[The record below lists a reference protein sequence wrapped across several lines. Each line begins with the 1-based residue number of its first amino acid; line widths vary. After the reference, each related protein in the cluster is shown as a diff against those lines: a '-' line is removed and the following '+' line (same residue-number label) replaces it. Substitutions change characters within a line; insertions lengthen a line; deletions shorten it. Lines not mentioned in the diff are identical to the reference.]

1 MKKPYGIIHG
11 RNKFEGQVVLVTGA
25 SSGIGRQVSLDFS
38 GQGAQ
43 RIILVAR
50 SQSRLENLEKTIRK
64 KFSVETIVYPC
75 DVSIKA
81 EVEQMGREIL
91 DRCGHVDVLVNNAG
105 FGLYG
110 KVQNQSIEEIESVT
124 FTNYLGV
131 VYCTKAFLG
140 SMIARKSG
148 HIVNLA
154 SVAASFGVAGLSA
167 YCASKYAVLGFSES
181 LYQELHGTG
190 VGLTVVSPMG
200 VKTNFFN
207 NNSFDGR
214 IPYDER
220 FMLNAKTVSNAVLA
234 AANSH
239 RLEIIVPFY
248 MRVGV
253 WLKHTVP
260 FIINPI
266 IGFLFRRGLSRSRKA
281 DKIPDNSFS
290 HL

>member
-1 MKKPYGIIHG
+1 MKKQIRTNHAI
-11 RNKFEGQVVLVTGA
+11 NKFEGKIVLVTGA

-38 GQGAQ
+38 GHGAQ
-43 RIILVAR
+43 SIILVAR
-50 SQSRLENLEKTIRK
+50 SRSKLEDLEKTISRK
-64 KFSVETIVYPC
+64 FNIKTIIYPC
-75 DVSIKA
+75 DVSKKS

-91 DRCGHVDVLVNNAG
+91 DKCGHVDVLVNNAG

-110 KVQNQSIEEIESVT
+110 KVQNQSIEQIESVT

-131 VYCTKAFLG
+131 VYCTKVFLD

-181 LYQELHGTG
+181 LSQELHGTG

-207 NNSFDGR
+207 NSSFGGR
-214 IPYDER
+214 IPYYNG
-220 FMLNAKTVSNAVLA
+220 FMLKTNTVSNAVLA

-248 MRVGV
+248 MRAGV
-253 WLKHTVP
+253 WLKHTIP
-260 FIINPI
+260 FLINPM
-266 IGFLFRRGLSRSRKA
+266 IGFLFRRELSRSKLGENVAR
-281 DKIPDNSFS
+281 
-290 HL
+290 

>member
-1 MKKPYGIIHG
+1 MKRPIRTNHA
-11 RNKFEGQVVLVTGA
+11 RNKFEGKVVLVTGA
-25 SSGIGRQVSLDFS
+25 SSGIGRQVCLDFS
-38 GQGAQ
+38 GQGVQ
-43 RIILVAR
+43 SIILVAR
-50 SQSRLENLEKTIRK
+50 SQSKLEDLEKTIRK
-64 KFSVETIVYPC
+64 KFNIEAIVYPC
-75 DVSIKA
+75 DVSKRS

-91 DRCGHVDVLVNNAG
+91 NRCGHVDVLVNNAG

-110 KVQNQSIEEIESVT
+110 RMQNQSIEQIESVT

-131 VYCTKAFLG
+131 VYCTKVFLG

-181 LYQELHGTG
+181 LSQELHGTG

-207 NNSFDGR
+207 NSSFGGR
-214 IPYDER
+214 IPYNER
-220 FMLNAKTVSNAVLA
+220 FMLSTKIVSNAVLA

-248 MRVGV
+248 MRVGI
-253 WLKHTVP
+253 WLKHTIP
-260 FIINPI
+260 FITNPI
-266 IGFLFRRGLSRSRKA
+266 IGFFFRRELARSRNL
-281 DKIPDNSFS
+281 DIVSG
-290 HL
+290 

>member
-1 MKKPYGIIHG
+1 MKEPNRIDRARK
-11 RNKFEGQVVLVTGA
+11 KFEGQVVLVTGA

-38 GQGAQ
+38 GQGIQ
-43 RIILVAR
+43 SIILVAR
-50 SQSRLENLEKTIRK
+50 SQSKLEDLEKTIRK
-64 KFSVETIVYPC
+64 KFDIQTIVYPC
-75 DVSIKA
+75 DVSKKS

-110 KVQNQSIEEIESVT
+110 KVQDQSIEQIEAVT
-124 FTNYLGV
+124 FTNFLGV
-131 VYCTKAFLG
+131 VYCTKVFLG
-140 SMIARKSG
+140 SMITRKSG
-148 HIVNLA
+148 HIVNIA

-181 LYQELHGTG
+181 LSQELHGTG

-207 NNSFDGR
+207 NSSFDGR
-214 IPYDER
+214 NPYDER
-220 FMLNAKTVSNAVLA
+220 FMLKTKTVSNAVLA
-234 AANSH
+234 AATSH

-260 FIINPI
+260 FIINPV
-266 IGFLFRRGLSRSRKA
+266 IGFLFRR
-281 DKIPDNSFS
+281 DY
-290 HL
+290 

>member
-1 MKKPYGIIHG
+1 MKKQIRTNHA
-11 RNKFEGQVVLVTGA
+11 RNKFEGKIVLVTGS

-38 GQGAQ
+38 GHGAQ
-43 RIILVAR
+43 SIILVAR
-50 SQSRLENLEKTIRK
+50 SRSKLEDLEKTISRK
-64 KFSVETIVYPC
+64 FNIKTIIYPC
-75 DVSIKA
+75 DVSKKS

-91 DRCGHVDVLVNNAG
+91 DKCGHVDILVNNAG

-110 KVQNQSIEEIESVT
+110 KVQNQSIEQIESVT

-131 VYCTKAFLG
+131 VYCTKVFLD

-181 LYQELHGTG
+181 LSQELHGTG

-207 NNSFDGR
+207 NSSFGGR
-214 IPYDER
+214 IPYYNG
-220 FMLNAKTVSNAVLA
+220 FMLKTNTVSNAVLA

-248 MRVGV
+248 MRAGV
-253 WLKHTVP
+253 WLKHTIP
-260 FIINPI
+260 FLINPM
-266 IGFLFRRGLSRSRKA
+266 IGFLFRRELSRSKLGENVAR
-281 DKIPDNSFS
+281 
-290 HL
+290 

>member
-1 MKKPYGIIHG
+1 MKKQIRTNHA
-11 RNKFEGQVVLVTGA
+11 RNKFEGKIVLVTGA

-38 GQGAQ
+38 GHGAQ
-43 RIILVAR
+43 SIILVAR
-50 SQSRLENLEKTIRK
+50 SRSKLEDLEKIISRKFNIKTI
-64 KFSVETIVYPC
+64 IYPC
-75 DVSIKA
+75 DVSKKS

-91 DRCGHVDVLVNNAG
+91 DKCGHVDILVNNAG

-110 KVQNQSIEEIESVT
+110 KVQNQSIEQIESVT

-131 VYCTKAFLG
+131 VYCTKVFLD

-181 LYQELHGTG
+181 LSQELHGTG
-190 VGLTVVSPMG
+190 IRLTVVSPMG

-207 NNSFDGR
+207 NSSFGGR
-214 IPYDER
+214 IPYYNG
-220 FMLNAKTVSNAVLA
+220 FMLKTNTVSNAVLA

-248 MRVGV
+248 MRAGV
-253 WLKHTVP
+253 WLKHTIP
-260 FIINPI
+260 FLINPM
-266 IGFLFRRGLSRSRKA
+266 IGFLFRRELSRSRLGENV
-281 DKIPDNSFS
+281 PR
-290 HL
+290 

>member
-1 MKKPYGIIHG
+1 MKKQIRTNHA
-11 RNKFEGQVVLVTGA
+11 RNKFEGKIVLVTGA

-38 GQGAQ
+38 GHGAQ
-43 RIILVAR
+43 SIILVAR
-50 SQSRLENLEKTIRK
+50 SRSKLEDLEKTISRK
-64 KFSVETIVYPC
+64 FNIKTIIYPC
-75 DVSIKA
+75 DVSKKS

-91 DRCGHVDVLVNNAG
+91 DKCGHVDILVNNAG

-110 KVQNQSIEEIESVT
+110 KVQNQSIEQIESVT

-131 VYCTKAFLG
+131 VYCTKVFLD

-181 LYQELHGTG
+181 LSQELHGTG

-207 NNSFDGR
+207 NSSFGGR
-214 IPYDER
+214 IPYYNG
-220 FMLNAKTVSNAVLA
+220 FMLKTNTVSNAVLA

-248 MRVGV
+248 MRAGV
-253 WLKHTVP
+253 WLKHTIP
-260 FIINPI
+260 FLINPM
-266 IGFLFRRGLSRSRKA
+266 IGFLFRRELSRSRLGENA
-281 DKIPDNSFS
+281 AR
-290 HL
+290 

>member
-1 MKKPYGIIHG
+1 MKKLNRLNHA
-11 RNKFEGQVVLVTGA
+11 RNKFEGKVVLVTGA

-38 GQGAQ
+38 GQGVQ
-43 RIILVAR
+43 SIILVAR
-50 SQSRLENLEKTIRK
+50 SQSKLEDLEKTIRK
-64 KFSVETIVYPC
+64 KFNIETIVYPC
-75 DVSIKA
+75 DVSKKS

-110 KVQNQSIEEIESVT
+110 KVQNQSIEQIESVI

-131 VYCTKAFLG
+131 VYCTKAFLD
-140 SMIARKSG
+140 SMIARRSG

-181 LYQELHGTG
+181 LSQELHGTG

-207 NNSFDGR
+207 NSSLDGR
-214 IPYDER
+214 IPYDDR
-220 FMLNAKTVSNAVLA
+220 FMLKTKTVSTAVLV

-266 IGFLFRRGLSRSRKA
+266 IGFLFRRELSRSRKA
-281 DKIPDNSFS
+281 DNVPV
-290 HL
+290 

>member
-1 MKKPYGIIHG
+1 MKKPNRINHA
-11 RNKFEGQVVLVTGA
+11 RKKFEGQVVLVTGA

-38 GQGAQ
+38 GQGVQ
-43 RIILVAR
+43 SIILVAR
-50 SQSRLENLEKTIRK
+50 SQSKLEDLEKTIRK
-64 KFSVETIVYPC
+64 KFDIQTIVYPC
-75 DVSIKA
+75 DVSKKS

-110 KVQNQSIEEIESVT
+110 KVQDQSIEQIESVT
-124 FTNYLGV
+124 STNFLGV
-131 VYCTKAFLG
+131 VYCTKVFLG
-140 SMIARKSG
+140 SMITRKSG
-148 HIVNLA
+148 HIVNIA

-181 LYQELHGTG
+181 LSQELHGTG

-200 VKTNFFN
+200 VRTNFFN
-207 NNSFDGR
+207 NSSFAGKN
-214 IPYDER
+214 PYDER
-220 FMLNAKTVSNAVLA
+220 FMLKTKTVSNAVLA

-266 IGFLFRRGLSRSRKA
+266 IGFLFRRELLKSRKE
-281 DKIPDNSFS
+281 DKFPHNYQ
-290 HL
+290 

>member
-1 MKKPYGIIHG
+1 MKKQIRTNHAI
-11 RNKFEGQVVLVTGA
+11 NKFDGKIVLVTGA

-38 GQGAQ
+38 GHGAQ
-43 RIILVAR
+43 SIILVAR
-50 SQSRLENLEKTIRK
+50 SRSKLEDLEKTISRK
-64 KFSVETIVYPC
+64 FNIKTIIYPC
-75 DVSIKA
+75 DVSKKS

-91 DRCGHVDVLVNNAG
+91 DKCGHVDILVNNAG

-110 KVQNQSIEEIESVT
+110 KVQNQSIEQIESVT

-131 VYCTKAFLG
+131 VYCTKVFLD

-181 LYQELHGTG
+181 LSQELHGTG

-207 NNSFDGR
+207 NSSFGGR
-214 IPYDER
+214 IPYYNG
-220 FMLNAKTVSNAVLA
+220 FMLKTNTVSNAVLA

-248 MRVGV
+248 MRAGV
-253 WLKHTVP
+253 WLKHTIP
-260 FIINPI
+260 FLINPM
-266 IGFLFRRGLSRSRKA
+266 IGFLFRRELSRSRLGENA
-281 DKIPDNSFS
+281 AR
-290 HL
+290 

>member
-1 MKKPYGIIHG
+1 MKKQIRTNHAI
-11 RNKFEGQVVLVTGA
+11 NKFEGKIVLVTGA

-38 GQGAQ
+38 GHGAQ
-43 RIILVAR
+43 SIILVAR
-50 SQSRLENLEKTIRK
+50 SRSNLEDLEKTISRK
-64 KFSVETIVYPC
+64 FNIKTIIYPC
-75 DVSIKA
+75 DVSKKS

-91 DRCGHVDVLVNNAG
+91 DKCGHVDILVNNAG

-110 KVQNQSIEEIESVT
+110 KVQNQSIEQIESVT

-131 VYCTKAFLG
+131 VYCTKVFLD

-181 LYQELHGTG
+181 LSQELHGTG

-207 NNSFDGR
+207 NSSFGGR
-214 IPYDER
+214 IPYYNG
-220 FMLNAKTVSNAVLA
+220 FMLKTNTVSNAVLA

-248 MRVGV
+248 MRAGV
-253 WLKHTVP
+253 WLKHTIP
-260 FIINPI
+260 FLINPM
-266 IGFLFRRGLSRSRKA
+266 IGFLFRRELSRSKLGENVAR
-281 DKIPDNSFS
+281 
-290 HL
+290 